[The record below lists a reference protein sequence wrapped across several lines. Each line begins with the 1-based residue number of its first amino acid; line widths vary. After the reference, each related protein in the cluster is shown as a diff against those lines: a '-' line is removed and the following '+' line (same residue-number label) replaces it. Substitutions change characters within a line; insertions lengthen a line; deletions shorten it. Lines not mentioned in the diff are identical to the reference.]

1 MVRDLEEQG
10 KGGAAETR
18 GGVSF
23 MMEGVFSDISA
34 SERSNTIRAAKEIVA
49 LGEGQDARF
58 SLD

>member
-1 MVRDLEEQG
+1 
-10 KGGAAETR
+10 
-18 GGVSF
+18 